1 MPGCAGGTVLGG
13 DREPVL
19 SVLGLLKRKP
29 AEDGPKA
36 PFKERLLAWWE
47 GVDLPP
53 PEPKPVKVVEA
64 APEPPPPLIKLEPWE
79 TPAIRVMHAIWG
91 EGFNAPGGAPFALE
105 LVKPFAIDKSM
116 SVLDFGCG
124 PGGSARAIVKEFD
137 VWTTGVERD
146 KTLAELG
153 KLLSTRAG
161 MERKAEVQPY
171 DHENFV
177 SRSGGFDCILSMET
191 VYKFDQREVI
201 LARLENSLKTR
212 GQLSITDY
220 LRGDKTAPDDPLL
233 REALGAT
240 PPLWT
245 KAEYEKRFT
254 ELKFDLRVSE
264 DITDK
269 YRHMV
274 LEALD
279 QVTKNRDGKSVI
291 RTFPEEFLKVA
302 EAWGRKI
309 AAMEAGALRVYR
321 FYGIKMGSTP
331 MMSNW

>member
-1 MPGCAGGTVLGG
+1 MSG

-29 AEDGPKA
+29 AAEGPKA
-36 PFKERLLAWWE
+36 PFKQRFLAWWE
-47 GVDLPP
+47 GVELPQQDARP
-53 PEPKPVKVVEA
+53 GREPQLAA
-64 APEPPPPLIKLEPWE
+64 APAPEPPPLIKLEPWE

-91 EGFNAPGGAPFALE
+91 EGFNGPGGAPLVLE
-105 LVKPFAIDKSM
+105 LVKPFAINNSM

-124 PGGSARAIVKEFD
+124 PGGGARAIVKEFD

-146 KTLAELG
+146 KALAELG
-153 KLLSTRAG
+153 KQLSTRAG
-161 MERKAEVQPY
+161 LERKADIQVY

-177 SRSGGFDCILSMET
+177 QRSGGFDCILSLEAM
-191 VYKFDQREVI
+191 YKFDKREVI
-201 LARLENSLKTR
+201 LARLENALKTR
-212 GQLSITDY
+212 GQLTVTDY
-220 LRGDKTAPDDPLL
+220 LRGDKVAADDPLL
-233 REALGAT
+233 KSALGGV

-245 KAEYEKRFT
+245 KAEYEKRFA

-269 YRHMV
+269 YRAMV

-279 QVTKNRDGKSVI
+279 QVTKSREGKSVI
-291 RTFPEEFLKVA
+291 RTFPEEFLKAA
-302 EAWGRKI
+302 EAWGRRV
-309 AAMEAGALRVYR
+309 AAMEAGSLRVYR